1 MKKLIKKHDI
11 YIDGQPKTHG
21 NIARFINSCMSSLFH
36 VNCSFEKHSNDKEFR
51 IKRKASIVVVHT
63 MHSLFPSDE
72 WLINYNFRR
81 PPISYEKH
89 IALGL
94 LLDVPLGRN
103 KNFNA

>member
-1 MKKLIKKHDI
+1 MYAIHNL
-11 YIDGQPKTHG
+11 
-21 NIARFINSCMSSLFH
+21 S
-36 VNCSFEKHSNDKEFR
+36 
-51 IKRKASIVVVHT
+51 
-63 MHSLFPSDE
+63 PSDE

-103 KNFNA
+103 KNINAQLDFWIFNGTNVNEILNSTFLL